1 MFNSYFHSVFTKSSI
16 HLPDNGLLSLP
27 PSCLSDIFIDDSD
40 VFSTLHSL
48 NLTKSMGIDNIGPK
62 ILKCSALALYQ
73 PLHHL
78 FISCLSQHCIPNE
91 WRIHLI
97 VPIHKSGDKSSV
109 KNYRPISLLCSISKV
124 LEKIVYDKII
134 DFVASRVTIA
144 QCGFLQN
151 HSTLHQLLLF
161 LKKIFEGFK
170 INSLTDVVYLDFRKA
185 FDSVAHNELLA
196 KLWHFGI
203 TGNLWKW
210 FCGYLSSRMQ
220 CVKLD
225 GILSH
230 PLPVVSGVPQGSI
243 LGPPL
248 FLIFINDIP
257 ETVTSSDLLLFASVL
272 KLLEILL
279 IVIPYSKIYN
289 NFLIGVICG
298 IYTLMKRNVF
308 ASISQLKHQPPINI
322 ASTKYL

>member
-1 MFNSYFHSVFTKSSI
+1 
-16 HLPDNGLLSLP
+16 
-27 PSCLSDIFIDDSD
+27 
-40 VFSTLHSL
+40 
-48 NLTKSMGIDNIGPK
+48 MGIDNIGPR

-97 VPIHKSGDKSSV
+97 VPIHKSGDKASV

-134 DFVASRVTIA
+134 DFVASRVNVA
-144 QCGFLQN
+144 QFGFLQN
-151 HSTLHQLLLF
+151 RSSLHQLLLF
-161 LKKIFEGFK
+161 LKNIFDGFK
-170 INSLTDVVYLDFRKA
+170 INSQTDVIYLDFRKA

-210 FCGYLSSRMQ
+210 FRGYLSSRMQ

-243 LGPPL
+243 LGPLL

-257 ETVTSSDLLLFASVL
+257 ETVTSSDLLLFADDTKCFKTIGNPSDCHSLQQDLQQLSDQNHLWNQHFNENKCVCIHLTTKGPITHQYCINDVTVSVQTQHRDL
-272 KLLEILL
+272 GIIISSDLSWDEHYMCLLHVHTIL
-279 IVIPYSKIYN
+279 
-289 NFLIGVICG
+289 
-298 IYTLMKRNVF
+298 
-308 ASISQLKHQPPINI
+308 
-322 ASTKYL
+322 